1 MANVTM
7 IGALWKKQS
16 QNPNAPVA
24 QGNIEIDGKKID
36 IVIWKNGFKTK
47 DNQPDLRISLD
58 SPRNYGSDSGN
69 ARATPPASKG
79 GDFHAPSATRI
90 EPKEPNPFEKA
101 AQEFEDEI
109 PF

>member
-1 MANVTM
+1 MANVIM

-16 QNPNAPVA
+16 QNPQAPVA

-47 DNQPDLRISLD
+47 DTQPDLRISLD
-58 SPRNYGSDSGN
+58 SPRNYGQAPQSAPSS
-69 ARATPPASKG
+69 TG

-101 AQEFEDEI
+101 AQEFDDDL